1 MEFVTAPSAI
11 AEWSAK
17 VRSQGQR
24 VGFVPTMGAL
34 HEGHLDLVHRARKVC
49 DRIVCSIFVNPLQ
62 FNNPEDLERYP
73 RRLEEDRVLLE
84 NAGCDALFAPVKE
97 ALFEGFVPFAYD
109 LQGLDAH
116 WEGPSRPG
124 HFQGV
129 VNVVERLF
137 FHVRPDAAFFGEKDR
152 QQLAIITAVGKHY
165 RWPEEIVA
173 CPTVR
178 AADGL
183 ALSSRN
189 LRLSGDERLRAVC
202 INIALKAARDTAFR
216 ASVEA
221 TRDAALAVLAAEPGV
236 VLDYF
241 GIANAETLVPLNDWT
256 GLERAVALIAAQV
269 GPVRLIDNMT
279 LERP

>member
-49 DRIVCSIFVNPLQ
+49 DRIVCSIFVTPLQ
-62 FNNPEDLERYP
+62 FNNPNDLAHYP
-73 RRLEEDRVLLE
+73 RQLDQDRRMLEE
-84 NAGCDALFAPVKE
+84 AGCDLLFAPEKE
-97 ALFEGFVPFAYD
+97 GIFADFTPRTYD
-109 LQGLDAH
+109 LAPLDKVL
-116 WEGPSRPG
+116 EGPSRPG

-137 FHVRPDAAFFGEKDR
+137 FYVRPNVALFGEKDR
-152 QQLAIITAVGKHY
+152 QQLAILKHAA
-165 RWPEEIVA
+165 RKEHWPVQVEGHATI
-173 CPTVR
+173 R

-189 LRLSGDERLRAVC
+189 QRLSPAERVLAPVLYRSLMAT
-202 INIALKAARDTAFR
+202 NDLAFK
-216 ASVEA
+216 ASVA
-221 TRDAALAVLAAEPGV
+221 DAQQAGLAVLATEPSV
-236 VLDYF
+236 VLDYLA
-241 GIANAETLVPLNDWT
+241 IAHPETLQPLADWD
-256 GLERAVALIAAQV
+256 GLDEAVALIAAQV
-269 GPVRLIDNMT
+269 GPVRLIDNIT
-279 LERP
+279 LRR